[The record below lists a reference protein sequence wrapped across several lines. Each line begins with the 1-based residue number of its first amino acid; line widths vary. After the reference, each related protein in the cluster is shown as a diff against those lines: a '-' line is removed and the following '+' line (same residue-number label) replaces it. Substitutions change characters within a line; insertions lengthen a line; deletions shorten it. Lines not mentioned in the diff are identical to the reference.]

1 MTSKS
6 YSSIVSGVAT
16 NSKTADV
23 EVRKND
29 EATNGKVAYNNV
41 IIILKRKKKKKMKVR
56 TRVDKE
62 LIIVF
67 FEDRI
72 HSRPAILLV

>member
-41 IIILKRKKKKKMKVR
+41 IIILKRKKKRK
-56 TRVDKE
+56 
-62 LIIVF
+62 
-67 FEDRI
+67 
-72 HSRPAILLV
+72 